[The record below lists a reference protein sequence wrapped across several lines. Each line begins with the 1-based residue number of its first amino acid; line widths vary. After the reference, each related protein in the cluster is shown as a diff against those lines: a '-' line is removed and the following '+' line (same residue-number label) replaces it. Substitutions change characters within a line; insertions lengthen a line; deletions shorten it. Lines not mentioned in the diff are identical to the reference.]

1 MAELPEARDS
11 KHAPD
16 LEEGADPL
24 SRQKAY
30 RLATVVV
37 ERAWYDSSILYRHGI
52 TRAIADQLYR
62 SAGSIGA
69 NFAEGYSRSSGRD
82 RVRLLEYALGSA
94 RECRF
99 WYRAGSHVL
108 PVEHVSIQAD
118 ALNEICRLLMSTI
131 PRDRDRLIRD
141 EKQV

>member
-1 MAELPEARDS
+1 MAELAEERATKLAHDFG
-11 KHAPD
+11 
-16 LEEGADPL
+16 EGADPL
-24 SRQKAY
+24 GRQKAY

-37 ERAWYDSSILYRHGI
+37 ERTWHDSSILYRHGI
-52 TRAIADQLYR
+52 TRTIADQLYR

-108 PVEHVSIQAD
+108 PAEHVGIQANY
-118 ALNEICRLLMSTI
+118 LNEICRLLMSTI
-131 PRDRDRLIRD
+131 PRDRDRLIRA
-141 EKQV
+141 EKRV